1 MRVGELLERTSNI
14 RWQDTQG
21 EEFQYIDL
29 SSVDRNTHIIRGTKT
44 INSGTAPSRA
54 QQIVREND
62 VIFGTTRPMLKR
74 YCLIPSEYDGQISST
89 GYCVFRPK
97 NELLLPNFLFHLLG
111 TKAFYSYVEA
121 NQNGASYP
129 VITDEAVKAFR
140 IPRLPVEVQAEIAKV
155 LDTFTTLEAELEAEL
170 ETRRRQY
177 QYYRDALLTFGE
189 GTDAAT
195 RVRWVTLGE
204 IATYAN
210 TRIQSVGLDASSYVG
225 VDNLLPDTR
234 GKVRSNF
241 VPTSGTVIGYQA
253 NDILIGNIRPYL
265 KKIWLAHS
273 TGGTNQ
279 DVLVIRIKDEAKA
292 MLKPRY
298 LYYLLASDDFFTY
311 DSQHAKGAKMPRGD
325 KTMIMKYKIP
335 IPPSKSKPA
344 SLRFSINSTHWSMTS
359 RPVCLPRL
367 RHAASSTRTTAT
379 GCSRSRRLY
388 E

>member
-1 MRVGELLERTSNI
+1 MSRIDELIAALCPEGVGFKTLGEIFDMKAGKFISSNEISKNQDEHFLYPCYGGNGIRGFVRQNNQEGKYILIGRVGACGNVKRTHGKFFVTDNAVICDSKVEV
-14 RWQDTQG
+14 D
-21 EEFQYIDL
+21 IDW
-29 SSVDRNTHIIRGTKT
+29 
-44 INSGTAPSRA
+44 A
-54 QQIVREND
+54 
-62 VIFGTTRPMLKR
+62 
-74 YCLIPSEYDGQISST
+74 
-89 GYCVFRPK
+89 
-97 NELLLPNFLFHLLG
+97 FHLL
-111 TKAFYSYVEA
+111 SVMNL
-121 NQNGASYP
+121 NQYAMKSAQP
-129 VITDEAVKAFR
+129 VLAVRTIEQVKV
-140 IPRLPVEVQAEIAKV
+140 PLPPLEVQRQIVKV
-155 LDTFTTLEAELEAEL
+155 LDTFTTLEAELEA
-170 ETRRRQY
+170 RRRQY

-292 MLKPRY
+292 TLKPRY

-335 IPPSKSKPA
+335 IPP
-344 SLRFSINSTHWSMTS
+344 
-359 RPVCLPRL
+359 PRSPSPH
-367 RHAASSTRTTAT
+367 RC
-379 GCSRSRRLY
+379 GSRSIRHTGQ
-388 E
+388 